1 MTKTVKRKLADWS
14 ATVMGAILAIANAW
28 ITIDWD
34 NFELNQKNCFKLVL
48 SGIIAFGGYLSR
60 FKTKENSVQ
69 NNQTPNIEN

>member
-1 MTKTVKRKLADWS
+1 MTKTLKRKLADWS
-14 ATVMGAILAIANAW
+14 ATVIGALVAIANAW
-28 ITIDWD
+28 ITIDWE
-34 NFELNQKNCFKLVL
+34 NFELDQKNCFKLAL